1 MKVIANGNNPH
12 VVNMIGAVTRQEPMC
27 VVTEFLEHGDLLSY
41 LKTSRKKVMG
51 SVILSAVG
59 ISCSPNS
66 AIVISLPKAS

>member
-41 LKTSRKKVMG
+41 LKTSRKKVRG
-51 SVILSAVG
+51 SVISMHDNTERVPQLT
-59 ISCSPNS
+59 
-66 AIVISLPKAS
+66 VIWEIPHL

>member
-51 SVILSAVG
+51 SVISMHDNTERVPQLTVFWE
-59 ISCSPNS
+59 ISH
-66 AIVISLPKAS
+66 L